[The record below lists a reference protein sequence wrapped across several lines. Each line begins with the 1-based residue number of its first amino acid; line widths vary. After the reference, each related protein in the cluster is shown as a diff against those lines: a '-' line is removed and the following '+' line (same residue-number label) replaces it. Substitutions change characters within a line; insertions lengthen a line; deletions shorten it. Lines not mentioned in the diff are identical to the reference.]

1 MVILNKW
8 LMLNNIKLNNK
19 DGSNRITIFIKNLI
33 HLLQTFRVWG
43 KIGTMKMSL
52 TARKLITKA

>member
-1 MVILNKW
+1 
-8 LMLNNIKLNNK
+8 MLNNIKLNNK
-19 DGSNRITIFIKNLI
+19 DGSNRIIIFIKNLI

-52 TARKLITKA
+52 TANKLITKA

>member
-52 TARKLITKA
+52 TARKFITKA